1 MGMIFGEDTSITQSV
16 CGVEW
21 KFWPLS
27 VSGMYAFKSLYGPL
41 GSAIV
46 ALTESRSSDTASV
59 FREVGDAVRDETGK
73 PIMFGNKP
81 LRDTES
87 SVEAISPELAKVRL
101 SQREKAVADVVSAI
115 MDDTNKEA
123 FARIVIDCTRL
134 SEQLPEMKEGM
145 KCPPAKSLFDQI
157 GLDAIPDLVKGI
169 AKANKGVF
177 GPLTET
183 LGPLLAQVRGEVDKR
198 LSENAPNPQTKHGE
212 DSPTQSSE

>member
-16 CGVEW
+16 CGVDW

-46 ALTESRSSDTASV
+46 ALTETRSTDTASV
-59 FREVGDAVRDETGK
+59 FREVGDAVRDEDGK
-73 PIMFGNKP
+73 PIMFGNRP
-81 LRDTES
+81 LRDTEN

-101 SQREKAVADVVSAI
+101 SQREKAIGDVVEAL
-115 MDDTNKEA
+115 MDDANKESL
-123 FARIVIDCTRL
+123 ARIVIDSTRL
-134 SEQLPEMKEGM
+134 KEQLPELKDGAQ
-145 KCPPAKSLFDQI
+145 CPPAKSLFDQI

-198 LSENAPNPQTKHGE
+198 LSENAPNPQTKHGQV
-212 DSPTQSSE
+212 SPTPSSE